1 MRIEFLHQNIYGV
14 GGTVRSVINLANALA
29 ERHDVTIT
37 SVFRRV
43 AAPSLVIDRRIRV
56 RYLVDMRPAGADR
69 GNGLHNRPS
78 RLVPAAEEYF
88 RQYSELTD
96 ERIVQHLSQSR
107 SDVIVGTRPSLNLL
121 VAEYGAERATL
132 VAQEH
137 MTHSAIPR
145 TVVSRMRDV
154 YSRLDLITTVTAA
167 DRDRVMASLSMPPG
181 RVEVLPNSIPE
192 PLIAPAALDTR
203 LIFGVGR
210 LAQEKR
216 YDLLLEA
223 FALAVDEHPGW
234 RLRLYGDGPAR
245 GQLEA
250 HALALGIR
258 ELVDFMGAAIDMD
271 SEWPRAS
278 ITVSTSERESFG
290 MTIVESMRNGV
301 PVISTDCPDGPR
313 EIIEDNADGIL
324 TPLGDK
330 DAIVRQLTD
339 LMADD
344 ERRQLLGSAARK
356 SSQRYAPTRVADTFE
371 RLVRGRGAHTTMR
384 SRARSVIKHVRAFI
398 RRRHAASPMKPV
410 RVLSQTPQKI
420 AVTGLPSDTFWKN
433 AAGDRVVLD
442 EHGESR
448 VLDFTAG
455 IWNLHRPLSA
465 TRSARVRPTSIDA
478 RALVGS
484 PPAASAGFQWGIP
497 YRTFDGYAGL
507 KIWNQPRHSELLSA
521 RWVEGEL
528 ILTVRMAGAWDR
540 DDAVELLLARSAT
553 LESPHTIGPRPFSS
567 TMTFSVDT
575 AMLASLWLARSETF
589 HLAVSP
595 AGVQTQAVP
604 LAAVM
609 SDIPD
614 LRRRRVFPEREL
626 IDDVDEELFRTTPA
640 RRSYARLAFAR
651 DNALIIQ
658 LSER

>member
-14 GGTVRSVINLANALA
+14 GGTVRSVINLANALV

-69 GNGLHNRPS
+69 GNGLHNKPS

-96 ERIVQHLSQSR
+96 ERIVQHLNQSR

-145 TVVSRMRDV
+145 TVVSRMREV

-192 PLIAPAALDTR
+192 PLIAPATLDTR
-203 LIFGVGR
+203 LVFGVGR
-210 LAQEKR
+210 LAREKR
-216 YDLLLEA
+216 YDLLLDA
-223 FALAVDEHPGW
+223 FALAVDEYPGW
-234 RLRLYGDGPAR
+234 RLRLYGDGQAR

-250 HALALGIR
+250 HALALGVR

-313 EIIEDNADGIL
+313 EIIDDNADGIL

-330 DAIVRQLTD
+330 NAIARQLNGSHG
-339 LMADD
+339 
-344 ERRQLLGSAARK
+344 RRRAKAIARLGLRASLPSDMRRRESPTHSSGLSAVE
-356 SSQRYAPTRVADTFE
+356 APTRRCGVAPGVSSSMRE
-371 RLVRGRGAHTTMR
+371 RSSGVAT
-384 SRARSVIKHVRAFI
+384 
-398 RRRHAASPMKPV
+398 PPV
-410 RVLSQTPQKI
+410 R
-420 AVTGLPSDTFWKN
+420 
-433 AAGDRVVLD
+433 
-442 EHGESR
+442 
-448 VLDFTAG
+448 
-455 IWNLHRPLSA
+455 
-465 TRSARVRPTSIDA
+465 
-478 RALVGS
+478 
-484 PPAASAGFQWGIP
+484 
-497 YRTFDGYAGL
+497 
-507 KIWNQPRHSELLSA
+507 
-521 RWVEGEL
+521 
-528 ILTVRMAGAWDR
+528 
-540 DDAVELLLARSAT
+540 
-553 LESPHTIGPRPFSS
+553 
-567 TMTFSVDT
+567 
-575 AMLASLWLARSETF
+575 
-589 HLAVSP
+589 
-595 AGVQTQAVP
+595 
-604 LAAVM
+604 
-609 SDIPD
+609 
-614 LRRRRVFPEREL
+614 
-626 IDDVDEELFRTTPA
+626 
-640 RRSYARLAFAR
+640 
-651 DNALIIQ
+651 
-658 LSER
+658 